1 MQDYF
6 PAIVITLLGAGAL
19 LFLASRYSRREAF
32 LLGASYFAHVI
43 SGILQVV
50 ITLRLYGG
58 GDIFGY
64 ARMGEE
70 VAAAVRMDFQTVG
83 WELLR
88 LLFQQQANLP
98 VVVNGVGSST
108 GSMVAVSAIISLITG
123 GGLYTGCVAL
133 GVAAFFGKVA
143 LYETFRRT
151 CVQRLRTP
159 LLLSALLVPSVVFWS
174 SGLLKESVAMVGLG
188 PMLLGG
194 HRLFEKRTSSGI
206 ALVLVGGVIVGLL
219 KPYILFAFTL
229 AGGAWLYCTLAWDGR
244 IPQLRPVHLVAG
256 MALAV
261 FGVALLSRLFPRYA
275 LDTFA
280 EQAAYHQEIGQ
291 RVRGGSTYE
300 LVTESEA
307 NVSVQLAY
315 APLALLTSLYRPLV
329 FEASNAQILFN
340 ALETSVLLTLSVLVL
355 WRSSLRSLWRALL
368 ETPMAVFSLTFVVV
382 FGVAVGLTTTNLG
395 TLSRYRMPLV
405 PFFAALLA
413 ILLDAA
419 KTLRASSAPTA
430 QLPRRGALRVRPSDL
445 TGATRR
451 RP

>member
-32 LLGASYFAHVI
+32 LLGASYLAHVI
-43 SGILQVV
+43 SGVLQVV

-70 VAAAVRMDFQTVG
+70 VAAAVRLDFQSVG

-88 LLFQQQANLP
+88 LLFQQQAALP
-98 VVVNGVGSST
+98 VAVNGVGSST
-108 GSMVAVSAIISLITG
+108 GSMVAFSAIISFLTG
-123 GGLYTGCVAL
+123 GGLYTGCVTLA
-133 GVAAFFGKVA
+133 VAAFYGKLA
-143 LYETFRRT
+143 LYETFRRS
-151 CVQRLRTP
+151 CVERVRAQ

-194 HRLFEKRTSSGI
+194 HRLFAKRTASGVL
-206 ALVLVGGVIVGLL
+206 LVLLGGVIVGLV

-229 AGGAWLYCTLAWDGR
+229 AGGAWLYSTLAWDGR
-244 IPQLRPVHLVAG
+244 IPKLRPVHLLAG
-256 MALAV
+256 LALAV
-261 FGVALLSRLFPRYA
+261 LGVAVLSRLFPRYA
-275 LDTFA
+275 LDTFV
-280 EQAAYHQEIGQ
+280 EQAAYHQEVGQ

-300 LVTESEA
+300 LVADSDA

-340 ALETSVLLTLSVLVL
+340 AFETSVFLVLSGLVL
-355 WRSSLRSLWRALL
+355 WRSSMRSLWRALL
-368 ETPMAVFSLTFVVV
+368 ETPIAIFSLTFVVT

-405 PFFAALLA
+405 PFFAALLV

-419 KTLRASSAPTA
+419 KTMRAPAKVSTFP
-430 QLPRRGALRVRPSDL
+430 LPRDPRAGALRVP
-445 TGATRR
+445 RR
-451 RP
+451 T

>member
-6 PAIVITLLGAGAL
+6 PALVITLLGAGAL
-19 LFLASRYSRREAF
+19 VFLAARYSRREAV
-32 LLGASYFAHVI
+32 LLGASFLAHVV

-70 VAAAVRMDFQTVG
+70 VAAAVRVDFQSVG
-83 WELLR
+83 WELIR

-108 GSMVAVSAIISLITG
+108 GSMVALSAIISFITG
-123 GGLYTGCVAL
+123 GGIYTGCVTL
-133 GVAAFFGKVA
+133 GVAAFYGKVA
-143 LYETFRRT
+143 LYEAFRRT
-151 CVQRLRTP
+151 CAERLHVH
-159 LLLSALLVPSVVFWS
+159 LLLGVVLVPSVVFWS

-194 HRLFEKRTSSGI
+194 HRVFSKRTVTG
-206 ALVLVGGVIVGLL
+206 LLLFVVGAVTVGLV

-229 AGGAWLYCTLAWDGR
+229 AAGGWLYCTLAWAGR
-244 IPQLRPVHLVAG
+244 IPQLRPVHLIAG
-256 MALAV
+256 MAVAI

-340 ALETSVLLTLSVLVL
+340 AFETSVLLALTGVVL
-355 WRSSLRSLWRALL
+355 WRSTLRSLWKALID
-368 ETPMAVFSLTFVVV
+368 TPMAVFSLTFVVV

-419 KTLRASSAPTA
+419 RTLPATSVPPQPLARGPLRA
-430 QLPRRGALRVRPSDL
+430 PRRI
-445 TGATRR
+445 
-451 RP
+451 